1 MRLVTPE
8 IEIDESNS
16 FKNDK
21 LAREPFAESLLS
33 LITNVEDNLVI
44 SLDAPWGDGK
54 TTFVKMWRGFLKAKG
69 VKSLYFDAFAND
81 SFEDPFMA
89 LVGNIDLL
97 IEREF
102 SDKPTTMQKLK
113 EFKGKAVKV
122 GTRLLSWGAK
132 VGVKAVTLNV
142 IKDRDIEQLKEIAE
156 DIASDAGET
165 AAKFI
170 EDKLNSYKEVL
181 NATEEF
187 RNKLSEL
194 AEEAYKEN
202 QKPLVF
208 IIDELDRCKPTY
220 ALELIEKVKHLFSV
234 KHVVFVLVMHTDQL
248 EESVKCVYGQ
258 SIDARTYLQ
267 KFINV
272 ECKLPKNIVNIS
284 RLAEND
290 YAKYCKSLCELHGL
304 PIGNWVEALWILS
317 GIFRLSLRD
326 LERCFT
332 NLSLF
337 FAATAKNQY
346 RDEYLLALLVIL
358 KVKRPEMFE
367 SLKMKRISLD
377 KLWSDLGLG
386 SIVPGHTE
394 NWKLHL
400 NEILQICL
408 LPEAD
413 FSKLD
418 EKSRLKKYW
427 DSIDFNFGIDER
439 DNILP
444 YHCKQIECFKF
455 VQENAPNHKDGAK

>member
-8 IEIDESNS
+8 IEIDESDP

-21 LAREPFAESLLS
+21 LDRKPFAESLLS

-54 TTFVKMWRGFLKAKG
+54 TTFVKMWQGFLKING
-69 VKSLYFDAFAND
+69 VQSLYFDAFAND

-89 LVGNIDLL
+89 LVGSIDLL
-97 IEREF
+97 IEKEF
-102 SDKPTTMQKLK
+102 SNKPDTMKKLQ
-113 EFKGKAVKV
+113 EFKGKAIRV

-142 IKDRDIEQLKEIAE
+142 VDSEQLKGVME
-156 DIASDAGET
+156 DIASDAGES
-165 AAKFI
+165 ASKFVA
-170 EDKLNSYKEVL
+170 DKLNNYKEVL

-194 AEEAYKEN
+194 AEEVYKQN

-234 KHVVFVLVMHTDQL
+234 KHIVFVLVMHTDQL

-258 SIDARTYLQ
+258 NIDARTYLQ

-272 ECKLPKNIVNIS
+272 ECTLPKCDKS
-284 RLAEND
+284 GLEND
-290 YAKYCKSLCELHGL
+290 YAKYCRALCEFHGL
-304 PIGNWVEALWILS
+304 PIDRYIEAMWLMARV
-317 GIFRLSLRD
+317 FNLSLRD
-326 LERCFT
+326 LQRCFT
-332 NLSLF
+332 NLTLF
-337 FAATAKNQY
+337 YAATAKNQY
-346 RDEYLLALLVIL
+346 RNDYLLALLVML
-358 KVKRPEMFE
+358 KVKRPEMFDT
-367 SLKMKRISLD
+367 LKTKRISLD

-386 SIVPGHTE
+386 PVVSGHTE

-400 NEILQICL
+400 HEILEVCL
-408 LPEAD
+408 LPEAE

-418 EKSRLKKYW
+418 EESRLKKHW
-427 DSIDFNFGIDER
+427 KSIDFNYGINDKG
-439 DNILP
+439 DILP
-444 YHCKQIECFKF
+444 YHCEQIESLKF
-455 VQENAPNHKDGAK
+455 SQDKK